1 MRRQQMERPGPDPR
15 LESGGAAN
23 GARTLPDPGAMPTIG
38 QKLEET
44 RLSRGLSV
52 EDVAHATRIHP
63 NMILSIEEDDFS
75 RFPSVAYAKSFI
87 RKYGD
92 HLGLDL
98 SEAMDAL
105 NSGVTRFG
113 ENEFLIEMKRTI
125 KKDRRFRLE
134 RFGKTPRLRPARKR
148 GRPLFLNLILGT
160 LIAAIGIFY
169 FLGYNAPNAQKAK
182 EEIARGLG
190 LPLPAPAPEGDS
202 PIETNPLKSSAPV
215 AKEAAVAPDPA
226 NSVANPSTNPPT
238 VAVNTP
244 AAPGTPPAYPVLKEA
259 VEVKLEEAP
268 VDPAAKALSGSAAP
282 RPRSTPTVDSGTG
295 ELTPPPI
302 TGLTSPRAD
311 GVEPQAALRP
321 EGTDPAATTRR
332 QPETPSAP
340 SPVPAPVP
348 STPQPGASEPA
359 GPVKPIRAEPVA
371 VPD

>member
-1 MRRQQMERPGPDPR
+1 MPAP
-15 LESGGAAN
+15 
-23 GARTLPDPGAMPTIG
+23 PDPGAMPTIG

-75 RFPSVAYAKSFI
+75 HFPSVAYAKSFI

-98 SEAMDAL
+98 AEAMEAL

-113 ENEFLIEMKRTI
+113 DNEFLIEMKRTI

-148 GRPLFLNLILGT
+148 GRPLFLNLVLGV

-190 LPLPAPAPEGDS
+190 LPLPAPAPEEET
-202 PIETNPLKSSAPV
+202 PIQPNPLKRTGS
-215 AKEAAVAPDPA
+215 AKEEPAAAAVPGPAAAPAPA
-226 NSVANPSTNPPT
+226 NAAPAT
-238 VAVNTP
+238 VAANSP
-244 AAPGTPPAYPVLKEA
+244 AAPGTAPVYPVLKEA
-259 VEVKLEEAP
+259 VEVKLEDRP
-268 VDPAAKALSGSAAP
+268 GDPAAKTPSGLTAP
-282 RPRSTPTVDSGTG
+282 RPRNTPVLDAGTDG
-295 ELTPPPI
+295 LAPPPLA
-302 TGLTSPRAD
+302 GLPSPRTD
-311 GVEPQAALRP
+311 GVEPQAVLRP
-321 EGTDPAATTRR
+321 EGTDPAATTPR
-332 QPETPSAP
+332 QPEPATAP
-340 SPVPAPVP
+340 PK
-348 STPQPGASEPA
+348 PA
-359 GPVKPIRAEPVA
+359 GPIRAEPVA
-371 VPD
+371 VPE

>member
-1 MRRQQMERPGPDPR
+1 MERPGLIPHP
-15 LESGGAAN
+15 ESGGAAR

-190 LPLPAPAPEGDS
+190 LPLPAPAPGGEG
-202 PIETNPLKSSAPV
+202 PIETNPLKSSLPAEKEPAAATAP
-215 AKEAAVAPDPA
+215 AIP
-226 NSVANPSTNPPT
+226 PSNAGT
-238 VAVNTP
+238 VAVNAPP
-244 AAPGTPPAYPVLKEA
+244 AAPGTPPVYPVLKEA
-259 VEVKLEEAP
+259 VEVKLEETP
-268 VDPAAKALSGSAAP
+268 VDPALKVQAPVGPGGVTPATALK
-282 RPRSTPTVDSGTG
+282 PRSTPALDLGSDT
-295 ELTPPPI
+295 LNPPPI
-302 TGLTSPRAD
+302 VDLPKSRPAA
-311 GVEPQAALRP
+311 VEPQALLRP
-321 EGTDPAATTRR
+321 EGTDPAATTLR
-332 QPETPSAP
+332 QPE
-340 SPVPAPVP
+340 SPTNPA
-348 STPQPGASEPA
+348 QPKPASPTA
-359 GPVKPIRAEPVA
+359 PIRAEPVA
-371 VPD
+371 ESR

>member
-1 MRRQQMERPGPDPR
+1 
-15 LESGGAAN
+15 
-23 GARTLPDPGAMPTIG
+23 MPTIG

-44 RLSRGLSV
+44 RLRLGLSV

-87 RKYGD
+87 GKYGD

-169 FLGYNAPNAQKAK
+169 FLGYNAPNAQKAR

-190 LPLPAPAPEGDS
+190 LPLPPPPPDGEA
-202 PIETNPLKSSAPV
+202 PIEANPLKSSPSV
-215 AKEAAVAPDPA
+215 PKEAAATAP
-226 NSVANPSTNPPT
+226 V
-238 VAVNTP
+238 
-244 AAPGTPPAYPVLKEA
+244 YPVLKEA
-259 VEVKLEEAP
+259 VEVKLEETPA
-268 VDPAAKALSGSAAP
+268 DPAAKASTGSTALRP
-282 RPRSTPTVDSGTG
+282 RPTPTLDSGTG
-295 ELTPPPI
+295 GLTPPPI
-302 TGLTSPRAD
+302 TDLAAPRPE
-311 GVEPQAALRP
+311 GVEPQAVLRP
-321 EGTDPAATTRR
+321 EGTDPAATTLR
-332 QPETPSAP
+332 QPEVPAK
-340 SPVPAPVP
+340 PAPVP
-348 STPQPGASEPA
+348 ATPPDSDPSPPRPGAAPA
-359 GPVKPIRAEPVA
+359 RPPAQPIRAEPVTTSE
-371 VPD
+371 

>member
-1 MRRQQMERPGPDPR
+1 
-15 LESGGAAN
+15 
-23 GARTLPDPGAMPTIG
+23 MPTIG

-169 FLGYNAPNAQKAK
+169 FLGYNAPNAQKAR

-190 LPLPAPAPEGDS
+190 LPLPPPPPDGEA
-202 PIETNPLKSSAPV
+202 PIEANPLKSSPSV
-215 AKEAAVAPDPA
+215 PKEAAATAP
-226 NSVANPSTNPPT
+226 V
-238 VAVNTP
+238 
-244 AAPGTPPAYPVLKEA
+244 YPVLKEA
-259 VEVKLEEAP
+259 VEVKLEETPA
-268 VDPAAKALSGSAAP
+268 DPAAKASTGSTALRP
-282 RPRSTPTVDSGTG
+282 RPTPTLDSGTG
-295 ELTPPPI
+295 GLTPPPI
-302 TGLTSPRAD
+302 TDLAAPRPE
-311 GVEPQAALRP
+311 GVEPQAVLRP
-321 EGTDPAATTRR
+321 EGTDPAATTLR
-332 QPETPSAP
+332 QPEVPAK
-340 SPVPAPVP
+340 PAPVP
-348 STPQPGASEPA
+348 ATPPDSDPSPPRPGAAPA
-359 GPVKPIRAEPVA
+359 RPPAQPIRAEPVTTSE
-371 VPD
+371 

>member
-1 MRRQQMERPGPDPR
+1 
-15 LESGGAAN
+15 
-23 GARTLPDPGAMPTIG
+23 MPTIG

-44 RLSRGLSV
+44 RLRLGLSV

-87 RKYGD
+87 GKYGD

-169 FLGYNAPNAQKAK
+169 FLGYNAPNAQKAR

-190 LPLPAPAPEGDS
+190 LPLPPPPPDGEA
-202 PIETNPLKSSAPV
+202 PIEANPLKSSPSVPKEAAATAPVDPVAAKAAPV
-215 AKEAAVAPDPA
+215 A
-226 NSVANPSTNPPT
+226 ANPPVPSG
-238 VAVNTP
+238 
-244 AAPGTPPAYPVLKEA
+244 AAPVYPVLKEA
-259 VEVKLEEAP
+259 VEVKLEETPA
-268 VDPAAKALSGSAAP
+268 DPAAKASTGSTALRP
-282 RPRSTPTVDSGTG
+282 RPTPTLDSGTG
-295 ELTPPPI
+295 GLTPPPI
-302 TGLTSPRAD
+302 TDLAAPRPE
-311 GVEPQAALRP
+311 GVEPQAVLRP
-321 EGTDPAATTRR
+321 EGTDPAATTLR
-332 QPETPSAP
+332 QPEVPAK
-340 SPVPAPVP
+340 PAPVP
-348 STPQPGASEPA
+348 ATPPDSDPSPPRPGAAPA
-359 GPVKPIRAEPVA
+359 RPPAQPIRAEPVTTSE
-371 VPD
+371 